1 MADMLRLNVDMTSS
15 PGMSIGAAAARFG
28 LAAHVLRHWEAEGLL
43 SPARAAGDR
52 RRYGTADLYRI
63 AMIVRAKEAGLGLD
77 EIRAMFA
84 TAGPA
89 ERRDVLRRRRD
100 ELLRRIDEARAAVEI
115 IECALD
121 CDHDD
126 FTRCAHV
133 QSVIDERLSAS
144 APFPAPRPGA
154 QMLGA
159 RGPAGLP

>member
-1 MADMLRLNVDMTSS
+1 
-15 PGMSIGAAAARFG
+15 
-28 LAAHVLRHWEAEGLL
+28 
-43 SPARAAGDR
+43 
-52 RRYGTADLYRI
+52 
-63 AMIVRAKEAGLGLD
+63 MIVRAKEAGLGLD